1 MVFTNFGDGI
11 MLEIVVLEKVYGDR
25 SGFLKLDRKLK
36 ALLGELDVEW
46 KLSAVK
52 KNWVKVSLSG
62 EDEEISA
69 NIIRH
74 EFGEVPYRL
83 REIEEGRTYRGR
95 FIDLGKVGYGAY
107 VDIGIFSPRP
117 KDALL
122 PLYYLKELFGDTPL
136 REMAERFGWV
146 DNLPVEVT
154 VTEVEFGAREVEVA
168 FSDAQLERLRGWLED
183 GFDKLFIAGTVSENV
198 ENALL
203 KTGHGRDVKRLE
215 ELGLMETLVVL
226 KKGTQA
232 PGIIKEIGPH
242 IKNAVIGS
250 IRFD

>member
-1 MVFTNFGDGI
+1 M
-11 MLEIVVLEKVYGDR
+11 EEVVILEKVYGDR
-25 SGFLKLDRKLK
+25 SGFLKLDRRLK
-36 ALLGELDVEW
+36 ALLGDLEVEW

-52 KNWVKVSLSG
+52 KNWVKVSLTG

-69 NIIRH
+69 NLVRD

-83 REIEEGRTYRGR
+83 SAVKEGETYRGR

-107 VDIGIFSPRP
+107 VDVGIFSPRP

-122 PLYYLKELFGDTPL
+122 PLYYLKETFGEIPV
-136 REMAERFGWV
+136 REMIGRFGWV

-154 VTEVEFGAREVEVA
+154 VRDVEFGAREVELA
-168 FSDAQLERLRGWLED
+168 FSDSQLRRMKSWLSD
-183 GFDKLFIAGTVSENV
+183 GHDKLFITGTVSENV
-198 ENALL
+198 EKALIQ
-203 KTGHGRDVKRLE
+203 TGHGRDVRRVE
-215 ELGLMETLVVL
+215 ELGLMETLLIL

-242 IKNAVIGS
+242 LKGTLIGAIK
-250 IRFD
+250 FEE

>member
-1 MVFTNFGDGI
+1 M
-11 MLEIVVLEKVYGDR
+11 EEVVILEKVYGDR
-25 SGFLKLDRKLK
+25 SGFLKLDRRLK
-36 ALLGELDVEW
+36 ALLGDLEVEW

-52 KNWVKVSLSG
+52 KNWVKVSITG

-69 NIIRH
+69 NLVRD

-83 REIEEGRTYRGR
+83 SAVTEGETYRGR

-122 PLYYLKELFGDTPL
+122 PLYYLKETFGEIPV
-136 REMAERFGWV
+136 REMIRDFGWV

-154 VTEVEFGAREVEVA
+154 VRDVEFGAREVELA
-168 FSDAQLERLRGWLED
+168 FSDSQLKRIKRWLED
-183 GFDKLFIAGTVSENV
+183 GHDKLFITGTVSENV
-198 ENALL
+198 EKALIQ
-203 KTGHGRDVKRLE
+203 TGHGRDVKRIE
-215 ELGLMETLVVL
+215 ELGLMETLLIL

-242 IKNAVIGS
+242 LKGTLIGAIK
-250 IRFD
+250 FEE

>member
-1 MVFTNFGDGI
+1 M
-11 MLEIVVLEKVYGDR
+11 EEVVILEKVYGDR
-25 SGFLKLDRKLK
+25 SGFLKLDRKLRS
-36 ALLGELDVEW
+36 LLGDLEVKW

-52 KNWVKVSLSG
+52 KNWVKVSLAG

-69 NIIRH
+69 NLVRD

-83 REIEEGRTYRGR
+83 SAVKEGETYRGR

-122 PLYYLKELFGDTPL
+122 PLYYLKETFGEIPV
-136 REMAERFGWV
+136 RGMIGRFGWV
-146 DNLPVEVT
+146 DNLPIEVT
-154 VTEVEFGAREVEVA
+154 VREVEFGAREVELA
-168 FSDAQLERLRGWLED
+168 FSDSQLKRINSWLND
-183 GFDKLFIAGTVSENV
+183 GHDKLFITGTVSENV
-198 ENALL
+198 EKALIQ
-203 KTGHGRDVKRLE
+203 TGHGRDVRRIE
-215 ELGLMETLVVL
+215 ELGLMETLLIL

-242 IKNAVIGS
+242 LKGTLIGAIKFGE
-250 IRFD
+250 

>member
-1 MVFTNFGDGI
+1 M
-11 MLEIVVLEKVYGDR
+11 EEVVILEKVYGDR
-25 SGFLKLDRKLK
+25 SGFLKLDRRLK
-36 ALLGELDVEW
+36 ALLGDLEVEW
-46 KLSAVK
+46 KLSAVR
-52 KNWVKVSLSG
+52 KNWVKVSITG

-69 NIIRH
+69 NLVRE

-83 REIEEGRTYRGR
+83 SAVKEGETYRGR

-122 PLYYLKELFGDTPL
+122 PLYYLKETFGEIPV
-136 REMAERFGWV
+136 REMIGRFGWV

-154 VTEVEFGAREVEVA
+154 VRDVEFGAREVELT
-168 FSDAQLERLRGWLED
+168 FSDSQLKRINSWLSD
-183 GFDKLFIAGTVSENV
+183 GYDKLFITGTVSENV
-198 ENALL
+198 EKALIQ
-203 KTGHGRDVKRLE
+203 TGHGRDVKRIE
-215 ELGLMETLVVL
+215 ELGLMETLLIL

-242 IKNAVIGS
+242 LKGTLIGAIK
-250 IRFD
+250 FEE